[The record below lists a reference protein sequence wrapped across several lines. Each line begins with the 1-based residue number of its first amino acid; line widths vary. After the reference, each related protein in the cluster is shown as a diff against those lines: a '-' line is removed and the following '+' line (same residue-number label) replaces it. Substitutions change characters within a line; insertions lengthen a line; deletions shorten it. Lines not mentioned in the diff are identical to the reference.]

1 MKSGRRWHQKES
13 WEAGRSR
20 LGAWGCG
27 KGLTGLRGV
36 QVLERIMDE
45 VSFTADEYA
54 EKEFDISPEYVR
66 ERVSSML
73 VKSDLS
79 KYVL

>member
-1 MKSGRRWHQKES
+1 MRMEWAARKGES
-13 WEAGRSR
+13 DAG
-20 LGAWGCG
+20 
-27 KGLTGLRGV
+27 GV
-36 QVLERIMDE
+36 AQVLERIMDE

-54 EKEFDISPEYVR
+54 SKDFEITPEYVR

-73 VKSDLS
+73 IQSDLS